1 MVDIRWSG
9 ATGGTST
16 LRFLPIGWTVFRTE
30 IIDLRFASIA
40 VHFTDLFYHDKLG
53 QKSTPALTRGCF
65 YYQHC
70 RQMVA
75 TFDFVAVIRRRSQ
88 QACYRAD

>member
-1 MVDIRWSG
+1 M
-9 ATGGTST
+9 
-16 LRFLPIGWTVFRTE
+16 E
-30 IIDLRFASIA
+30 IIDLCFSSIA
-40 VHFTDLFYHDKLG
+40 GHFTDLFYLVKAWK
-53 QKSTPALTRGCF
+53 KSTPALTRGCF
-65 YYQHC
+65 CYQHC